1 MIRRRRPPRGA
12 SGQALIEV
20 LLAAAIGVALAAA
33 LAQLF
38 VGSSRA
44 GAATASRAALQES
57 ARHAFEFLRR
67 SARSAGYVGCGIDGS
82 LASALNGVPAPPE
95 VALLPAVAGFDG
107 AADGRALAWRPPL
120 SALPVRGP
128 GAPAFRSRNRLVP
141 ARLRPGTDVVVFR
154 RVDVGVPLAQQ
165 MRRDGD
171 PVSGL
176 DPDRTLARTAFAVVS
191 TCRQAAL
198 FRATSSRAAG
208 GVTRLRH
215 AAGGGPF
222 GNRPG
227 AQLAVAGLPYGGGD
241 GPAGARVGPPL
252 VEVYFVGRR
261 ARDTGAPARAGA
273 PAWALWRK
281 SGTAPPA
288 ELVAGIDDLQLLFG
302 IDAVPDDGSRLP
314 QRYVTADAVGASAI
328 RSLRLA
334 ITATAAVAPGEPA
347 LRRTFTQTV
356 ALRN

>member
-1 MIRRRRPPRGA
+1 MIRHRRPPRGA

-67 SARSAGYVGCGIDGS
+67 SARSAGYLGCGVDGS

-120 SALPVRGP
+120 SALPARGP
-128 GAPAFRSRNRLVP
+128 GAPAFRSRNRLDP

-208 GVTRLRH
+208 GLTRLRH
-215 AAGGGPF
+215 APGGGPF

-227 AQLAVAGLPYGGGD
+227 AQLAVAGLPYGGGG

-261 ARDTGAPARAGA
+261 ARDTGAPA
-273 PAWALWRK
+273 WALWRK
-281 SGTAPPA
+281 SGIAPPA

-334 ITATAAVAPGEPA
+334 ITAIAAATAGEPA

>member
-1 MIRRRRPPRGA
+1 MNRSRRPPRGA
-12 SGQALIEV
+12 RGQALIEV

-33 LAQLF
+33 LAQFF

-57 ARHAFEFLRR
+57 ARHAFAFLRR
-67 SARSAGYVGCGIDGS
+67 SARSAGYVGCGVDGS
-82 LASALNGVPAPPE
+82 PASALNGVRAPPE

-120 SALPVRGP
+120 SALPARGP
-128 GAPAFRSRNRLVP
+128 GAPAFRYRNRLVP

-241 GPAGARVGPPL
+241 GPAGARVGAPL
-252 VEVYFVGRR
+252 VEIYFVGRR
-261 ARDTGAPARAGA
+261 TRDTGA

-314 QRYVTADAVGASAI
+314 QRYVTADAVGASAV

-347 LRRTFTQTV
+347 LRRTFTQTM